1 MSEGYDMS
9 CAELA
14 DAAAELALGVLTGRE
29 RAEALAHLDH
39 CEACREHVRQLTMT
53 GEELLGLL
61 PPREPPAGFETRVME
76 RLGLSAPEP
85 QPTGR
90 IGPIS
95 RFRRLF
101 GKPAGSHAGGGA
113 GGAKPAGL
121 GTGTWLGGQPRR
133 LLAAAVVLVAVIAAG
148 LGGWGLRATTSP
160 AAAWSPLSSAALVS
174 ASDHTVGTLFYYDG
188 NPQWVYMSVNMPRGN
203 DTVICELESTDGHVT
218 TVGSFRLNDGAGSW
232 ATSDT
237 VSHGEL
243 AGARLIATDGT
254 VLATATLPAGSAL
267 PAAPPAAAAQAK
279 LWARGKAIQQYHLPP
294 ICAVSTVS

>member
-1 MSEGYDMS
+1 
-9 CAELA
+9 
-14 DAAAELALGVLTGRE
+14 
-29 RAEALAHLDH
+29 
-39 CEACREHVRQLTMT
+39 MT

-76 RLGLSAPEP
+76 RLGLSVPER
-85 QPTGR
+85 QPAGR

-101 GKPAGSHAGGGA
+101 GKPSGNHAG
-113 GGAKPAGL
+113 
-121 GTGTWLGGQPRR
+121 GTWLGGQPRR
-133 LLAAAVVLVAVIAAG
+133 LLAAAAVLVAVIAAG

-160 AAAWSPLSSAALVS
+160 AAWSPLSSAALVS
-174 ASDHTVGTLFYYDG
+174 ASDHTVGKLFYYDG
-188 NPQWVYMSVNMPRGN
+188 NPQWVYMSVNMAGRN
-203 DTVICELESTDGHVT
+203 DTVICELESTDGHIT

-254 VLATATLPAGSAL
+254 VLATATLPAGSSL
-267 PAAPPAAAAQAK
+267 PAAPPTAPQAK

-294 ICAVSTVS
+294 ICAVSTVA